1 MKKLIHKSEDRG
13 HADHGWLNARHSFS
27 FASYFDKN
35 HLQFGALRVLN
46 DDIITPSMGFGAH
59 PHDNMEIVTIPL
71 SGSIKHRDNTGT
83 EEVIKTGDVQ
93 IMSAGTGIIHS
104 EFNASHAEKLNLLQI
119 WVFPKVEDIKPRY
132 EQKTFDVLER
142 SNKFQIVVSPNKEE
156 GGVWI
161 NQDSWFSLGAFDKDA
176 ATSYTVHQPG
186 NGVYFFLISGSATI
200 AGETL
205 NHRDAIGI
213 SDFENADITFGEGS
227 ELLAIEVPMTV

>member
-1 MKKLIHKSEDRG
+1 MKKIVQKSEDRG
-13 HADHGWLNARHSFS
+13 HADHGWLDARHSFS
-27 FASYFDKN
+27 FASYFDRN

-46 DDIITPSMGFGAH
+46 DDIITPTMGFGSH
-59 PHDNMEIVTIPL
+59 PHDNMDIVTIPL
-71 SGSIKHRDNTGT
+71 SGALKHRDNTGT

-93 IMSAGTGIIHS
+93 IMSAGSGIVHS
-104 EFNASHAEKLNLLQI
+104 EYNASHQEKVNLLQI

-132 EQKTFDVLER
+132 EQKTFDVAGR
-142 SNKFQIVVSPNKEE
+142 KNKFQIIVSPNKEE

-176 ATSYTVHQPG
+176 SATYNVHQKG
-186 NGVYFFLISGSATI
+186 NGVYFFLISGSSTI

-205 NHRDAIGI
+205 NKRDAIGI
-213 SDFENADITFGEGS
+213 SDFESADITFSEGS